1 MPARHVVVDG
11 SNIATEG
18 SSLPSL
24 KRLDEAVREFLV
36 ENPDDVVTVVVDATF
51 GHRIPPEERPI
62 YEEAEDDGD
71 IVSPPAGAIGR
82 GDAFLLR
89 IADKIGAVVLS
100 NDSFQEF
107 HGEYEWLFDKDRLI
121 GGKPVPGVGWI
132 FTPRNPVRGP
142 RSRES
147 VKEAK
152 RKSRTEQGG
161 PLDESG
167 LELAAE
173 RSRSRGGERKLQR
186 AIAVAVE
193 EAVEPEKVGRKR
205 RRRRRGTE
213 VPSEPL
219 NEPFNCITFIAT
231 NQLGAE
237 VEGTVEEFSSHG
249 AFISV
254 DGARCYVPLSG
265 MGDEAPRSAREVLR
279 KGEKRIFVVQ
289 AFDAVRRGIELA
301 LPGFARPAGIPTP
314 ETIDAEIHRVEAVPA
329 PAAKKSTAVKK
340 VAAKG
345 VAPAKRVASRKAAAA
360 KKVVPTE
367 KALPAKKAAPVKRA
381 SPVTKAAAAEEV
393 APARK
398 RVPAKKA
405 AASKQAVVA
414 EKAAP
419 VKRAAAKTGEPAK
432 KVATGKQTAVA
443 EKAAPVKRAG
453 GDKRVP
459 GKKAEAAKKVA
470 PANEAAPAGR
480 AGARKE
486 ATVVRKAPPAQPPAP
501 VNVAASRPA
510 RMAKRGGAAKDV
522 AVGTMPAV
530 PEKAA
535 AGKARTAAK
544 VPGPAQRSA
553 SSRARTS
560 VQRSAAAKAP
570 AVVERP
576 PTSLDAVSREAA
588 GLAEA
593 AEVTKEA
600 VRKRVSGPRSG
611 GNPRA
616 GEAVTKRTARAVG
629 AGPAT
634 VRKAAAPDEKFE
646 PAPRAF
652 SRGRPPRPGRDAGR

>member
-152 RKSRTEQGG
+152 RKKRTEQGG

-219 NEPFNCITFIAT
+219 NEPFNFITFIAT

-314 ETIDAEIHRVEAVPA
+314 ETIDAEIHRVEVVPA

-345 VAPAKRVASRKAAAA
+345 VAPAKRVASRKAAAPAEQVAPAGPVPAKRAATVRGTAAA
-360 KKVVPTE
+360 KKAVPTE
-367 KALPAKKAAPVKRA
+367 KALPAKKAAPVKKA

-419 VKRAAAKTGEPAK
+419 VKRA
-432 KVATGKQTAVA
+432 
-443 EKAAPVKRAG
+443 G

-480 AGARKE
+480 AAARKE
-486 ATVVRKAPPAQPPAP
+486 ATVVRKAPPAQAPAP

-510 RMAKRGGAAKDV
+510 RMAKRAGAAKDV
-522 AVGTMPAV
+522 AVATMPAV

-576 PTSLDAVSREAA
+576 PTSLDAASREAP

-616 GEAVTKRTARAVG
+616 GEAVTKRTAKAVG